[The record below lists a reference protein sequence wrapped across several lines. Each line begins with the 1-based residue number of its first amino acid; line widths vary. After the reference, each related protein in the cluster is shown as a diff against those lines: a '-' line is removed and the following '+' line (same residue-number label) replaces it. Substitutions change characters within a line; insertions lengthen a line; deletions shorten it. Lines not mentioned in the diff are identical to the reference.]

1 MTPAPSEAARQSRDP
16 FWNYEDLALL
26 IGAVLPALLLSS
38 IAVSLGRRV
47 VPGVLSSEAN
57 QTLAFNG
64 LIDLLLLG
72 ALYAIVAAR
81 YAKPFWKSLRFD
93 HGWTRWWIYVPS
105 GAVLAILASTIGVAL
120 RAPVIPNPVER
131 MVAGSWSLAA
141 VGFFAVGLAPLFE
154 ELVFRGFLYPLLAHS
169 LGVWPGI
176 LLSAA
181 PFALLHGQQ
190 NQWSWQHVAV
200 IGIAGVVFGWVR
212 YRTASTAA
220 AALVH
225 SGYNL
230 MFFAG
235 FLLQKWLAR

>member
-1 MTPAPSEAARQSRDP
+1 M
-16 FWNYEDLALL
+16 
-26 IGAVLPALLLSS
+26 
-38 IAVSLGRRV
+38 
-47 VPGVLSSEAN
+47 
-57 QTLAFNG
+57 
-64 LIDLLLLG
+64 
-72 ALYAIVAAR
+72 
-81 YAKPFWKSLRFD
+81 
-93 HGWTRWWIYVPS
+93 YVPS
-105 GAVLAILASTIGVAL
+105 GAMLAIVASTIGVAL

-212 YRTASTAA
+212 YRTASTTA

>member
-1 MTPAPSEAARQSRDP
+1 M
-16 FWNYEDLALL
+16 
-26 IGAVLPALLLSS
+26 
-38 IAVSLGRRV
+38 
-47 VPGVLSSEAN
+47 
-57 QTLAFNG
+57 
-64 LIDLLLLG
+64 
-72 ALYAIVAAR
+72 
-81 YAKPFWKSLRFD
+81 
-93 HGWTRWWIYVPS
+93 
-105 GAVLAILASTIGVAL
+105 IGVAL
-120 RAPVIPNPVER
+120 RAPVVPNPV
-131 MVAGSWSLAA
+131 ASWPLAA
-141 VGFFAVGLAPLFE
+141 VGLVSVGLAPLFE

-200 IGIAGVVFGWVR
+200 IAIAGVVFGWVR